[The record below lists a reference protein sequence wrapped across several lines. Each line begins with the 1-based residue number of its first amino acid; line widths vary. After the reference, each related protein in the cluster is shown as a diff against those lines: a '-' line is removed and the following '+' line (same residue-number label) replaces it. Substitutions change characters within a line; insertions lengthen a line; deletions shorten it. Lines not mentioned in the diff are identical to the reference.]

1 MIYSWVVYIACLS
14 TMAVMWLWILFITK
28 HIRQMRM
35 ITKEIR
41 SELHSAMLAYSAVID
56 KMIEEIEKLK
66 DKK

>member
-1 MIYSWVVYIACLS
+1 
-14 TMAVMWLWILFITK
+14 MAVMWLWILFITK